1 MDRKDTVKFLRYP
14 STQLVDLAIS
24 MANLTI
30 KEEHIIRLYAQ
41 KGMTQ
46 EQIAGREDVSVNAV
60 QRWIYAAEDKLV
72 ACWSGVNWIQTLLG
86 SL

>member
-1 MDRKDTVKFLRYP
+1 MERKDTVKFLQYP
-14 STQLVDLAIS
+14 SAQIIDLAMS

-46 EQIAGREDVSVNAV
+46 EALAEHEDVSVNAI
-60 QRWIYAAEDKLV
+60 QRWIYSAEDKLV
-72 ACWSGVNWIQTLLG
+72 ACWSGINWIETLLG